1 MALLFF
7 VPFFWSVSTSL
18 KSLPESVAGF
28 DLIPD
33 NPSLRAY
40 REVWTQF
47 NFARFAANSA
57 FFAVTITITNVL
69 LASIGG
75 YAFARLRFPGRE
87 ALFMLVLATLMIPDQ
102 LRLVPVFQMLTNW
115 SLIGT
120 YQGYVLVKLV
130 LAESLFLMRQYFLTI
145 PRDFEEAA
153 KLDGAGYF
161 KTYWRVMLPL
171 ATPAIAAVTI
181 LTFQGIW
188 NELFWPLII
197 LQDESK
203 YTLTI
208 GISQFVGI
216 YNTQWPE
223 LMAASVIAILPVAM
237 IFLVFQRYFVS
248 GIVAARGEGM
258 TRALGAALRGMW
270 AQSWRLF
277 LANAA
282 LSAGVLPF
290 LVAALWAPLALVGAA
305 LVAGPLAMALMHC
318 AVELVREDELSLR
331 VWLTGLRLHWRRGF
345 ALGGACALVRR
356 RRRARDRHV
365 RGHGPDGRSLLS
377 SSTCSSPSACTS
389 SRSGRLPWPSAAR
402 RSGRWRALP
411 PTSSCARR
419 WQRRCSRSR
428 CCS

>member
-1 MALLFF
+1 MTALDQAELAPVHTVPARTIGERIRVVVVYTLLVAVALLFF
-7 VPFFWSVSTSL
+7 TPFFWSVSTSL
-18 KSLPESVAGF
+18 KTLPESVAGF

-40 REVWTQF
+40 REVLTQF

-57 FFAVTITITNVL
+57 FLAVTLTVTNVL

-102 LRLVPVFQMLTNW
+102 LRLVPVFQMLANW
-115 SLIGT
+115 GLIGT
-120 YQGYVLVKLV
+120 YQGYILVKLV

-171 ATPAIAAVTI
+171 ASPAIAAVTI

-223 LMAASVIAILPVAM
+223 LMAASVIAILPVAI

-248 GIVAARGEGM
+248 GIVAA
-258 TRALGAALRGMW
+258 
-270 AQSWRLF
+270 
-277 LANAA
+277 
-282 LSAGVLPF
+282 GVK
-290 LVAALWAPLALVGAA
+290 G
-305 LVAGPLAMALMHC
+305 
-318 AVELVREDELSLR
+318 
-331 VWLTGLRLHWRRGF
+331 
-345 ALGGACALVRR
+345 
-356 RRRARDRHV
+356 
-365 RGHGPDGRSLLS
+365 
-377 SSTCSSPSACTS
+377 
-389 SRSGRLPWPSAAR
+389 
-402 RSGRWRALP
+402 
-411 PTSSCARR
+411 
-419 WQRRCSRSR
+419 
-428 CCS
+428 